1 MKEITVRL
9 RLDPSEPALGEG
21 PTVYADL
28 VGRPVIAITNLDAV
42 DPARVGEV
50 VIALL
55 RGGSDDC

>member
-9 RLDPSEPALGEG
+9 RLDPNEPTLGAG

-28 VGRPVIAITNLDAV
+28 AGQPVIAITNLDAV
-42 DPARVGEV
+42 DPARMGEV

-55 RGGSDDC
+55 RDGSDDC

>member
-9 RLDPSEPALGEG
+9 RLDPAEPTIGAG
-21 PTVYADL
+21 PTVYSDL

-55 RGGSDDC
+55 RDGSYDC

>member
-9 RLDPSEPALGEG
+9 RLDPNEPALGAG

-42 DPARVGEV
+42 DPAHVGEI

-55 RGGSDDC
+55 RDGSDEC